1 MELGCLA
8 RAGERNFLDLRSGK
22 EPPKHCTFMRT
33 EETLR
38 ALDDLIRERSIL
50 QHPFY
55 RAWKRGELIRDQLAT
70 YSRVYYPHV
79 AAFPTYLENA
89 IQCAVDSSTKRALE
103 DNLLDERTNP
113 ASHPELWL
121 NFATATGEDRN
132 KVKRAKPLAKVSS
145 TTFTFDRLTSEGI
158 ASGLTALYAYESQQP
173 EVAGEK
179 MRGLRESYNIKSP
192 EALSYFAVHATA
204 DLEHRASERAALAR
218 CLDAG
223 TSPAAVMNVA
233 EEALEAYWNL
243 LDGVCE
249 EAGVQLTEALP

>member
-1 MELGCLA
+1 
-8 RAGERNFLDLRSGK
+8 
-22 EPPKHCTFMRT
+22 MRT

-50 QHPFY
+50 QHSFY
-55 RAWKRGELIRDQLAT
+55 RAWTRGELTHDQLAT

-79 AAFPTYLENA
+79 AAFPTYLENV
-89 IQCAVDSSTKRALE
+89 IHCGVDSSTRRALE
-103 DNLLDERTNP
+103 DNLLDELTNP
-113 ASHPELWL
+113 APHPELWL
-121 NFATATGEDRN
+121 DFATATGQDRD
-132 KVKRAKPLAKVSS
+132 KVKRTQPLAKVAS
-145 TTFTFDRLTSEGI
+145 TISTFDRLTSQGI

-179 MRGLRESYNIKSP
+179 MRGLRESYKIEGS
-192 EALSYFAVHATA
+192 EALSYFAVHVTA
-204 DLEHRASERAALAR
+204 DLEHRAAERAALAR

-223 TSPAAVMNVA
+223 TAPGAVMNVA
-233 EEALEAYWNL
+233 AEALDAYWNL

>member
-1 MELGCLA
+1 VE
-8 RAGERNFLDLRSGK
+8 EVFFDLRSGK

-33 EETLR
+33 EKNLR
-38 ALDDLIRERSIL
+38 ALDDFIRERSIL
-50 QHPFY
+50 RHPFY
-55 RAWKRGELIRDQLAT
+55 RAWKRGELTRYQLAA

-89 IQCAVDSSTKRALE
+89 IKCAVDSSTKRALE
-103 DNLLDERTNP
+103 DNLLDELTNP
-113 ASHPELWL
+113 APHPELWL
-121 NFATATGEDRN
+121 DFATATGQDRD
-132 KVKRAKPLAKVSS
+132 KVKRAKPLAKVAS
-145 TTFTFDRLTSEGI
+145 TISTFDRLTSQGI

-179 MRGLRESYNIKSP
+179 MRGLRESYKIKSP

-204 DLEHRASERAALAR
+204 DLEHRASERAALVR

-223 TSPAAVMNVA
+223 APPGAVMNSA
-233 EEALEAYWNL
+233 EKALDAYWNL

-249 EAGVQLTEALP
+249 EAGVRLTEPLP

>member
-1 MELGCLA
+1 VE
-8 RAGERNFLDLRSGK
+8 EVFFDLRSGK

-89 IQCAVDSSTKRALE
+89 IQCAVDFSTKRALE

-113 ASHPELWL
+113 APHPELWL
-121 NFATATGEDRN
+121 DFATATGQDRN
-132 KVKRAKPLAKVSS
+132 KVKRAKPLAKVAN
-145 TTFTFDRLTSEGI
+145 TTSTFDRLTSQGI

-223 TSPAAVMNVA
+223 TSPAAVMNAA
-233 EEALEAYWNL
+233 EEALDAYWNL

-249 EAGVQLTEALP
+249 EAGVQLSEALP